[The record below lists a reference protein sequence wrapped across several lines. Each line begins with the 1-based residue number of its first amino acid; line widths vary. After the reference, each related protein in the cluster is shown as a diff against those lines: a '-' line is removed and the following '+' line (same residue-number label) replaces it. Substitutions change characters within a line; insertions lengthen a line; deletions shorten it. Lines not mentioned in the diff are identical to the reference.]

1 MTEWRPNA
9 SRRIG
14 RQRIRQE
21 DDVREDLG
29 EMKVQNWSKMAMD
42 REGWK
47 RIAEQPKTQREETG
61 STLKQKIPHKI
72 LLKLE

>member
-1 MTEWRPNA
+1 
-9 SRRIG
+9 
-14 RQRIRQE
+14 
-21 DDVREDLG
+21 
-29 EMKVQNWSKMAMD
+29 MKVQNWSKMAMD